1 MNAKFF
7 FRTVRDG
14 PRGLT
19 LAELTVTIGV
29 VVMVIGA
36 IVSLFASGQK
46 LVGAIGQKAD
56 LQARTILAVETM
68 LRNIRYANRV
78 DWSASERT
86 RLRIS
91 VDRDDP
97 PTPGTGDDT
106 VIEYRQEGTDL
117 REYPDAHSKPGKYR
131 VLTRDVDTLDFSVN
145 GAAVTVALKLKKG
158 ERKADAS
165 TRITLRNA
173 RIDGE
178 LPAVLYVYE

>member
-1 MNAKFF
+1 M
-7 FRTVRDG
+7 
-14 PRGLT
+14 T

-68 LRNIRYANRV
+68 LRNIRYANLV
-78 DWSASERT
+78 DWSSSERT
-86 RLRIS
+86 RLRIT

-117 REYPDAHSKPGKYR
+117 REYPDAHRKPGKYR
-131 VLTRDVDTLDFSVN
+131 VLARDVDTLDFSVN
-145 GAAVTVALKLKKG
+145 GAAVTVALKLQKG